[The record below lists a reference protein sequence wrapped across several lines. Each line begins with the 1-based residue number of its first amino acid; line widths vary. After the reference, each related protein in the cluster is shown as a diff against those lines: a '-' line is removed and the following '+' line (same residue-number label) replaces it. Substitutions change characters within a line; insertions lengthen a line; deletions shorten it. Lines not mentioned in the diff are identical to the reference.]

1 AVATGGT
8 EAPPRKVPRNANP
21 LSQNEKDWMQQ
32 VVDQTKDRTF
42 MGRYG
47 TIQEQVNAILF
58 LASDEASYITGS
70 VIPVGGGDQG

>member
-1 AVATGGT
+1 MK
-8 EAPPRKVPRNANP
+8 R
-21 LSQNEKDWMQQ
+21 LMQQ

-58 LASDEASYITGS
+58 LASDEASYMTDRSFRSEVEIR
-70 VIPVGGGDQG
+70 VNPDLLYI